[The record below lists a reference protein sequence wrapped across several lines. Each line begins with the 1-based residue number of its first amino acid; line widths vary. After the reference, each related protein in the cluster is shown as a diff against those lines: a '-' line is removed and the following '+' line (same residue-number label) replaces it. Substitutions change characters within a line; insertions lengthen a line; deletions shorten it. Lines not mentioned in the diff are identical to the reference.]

1 MSEASS
7 AKPIA
12 LREITPATAAEGGYH
27 RPLSRRHRVES
38 DLRLNLV
45 SMIDVVFLLFM
56 YFLLTANF
64 TLGEEVFL
72 IDVPQTQQAGV
83 DDPFELPD
91 RPLIIRVATIGPGE
105 SDCAI
110 QIDLPGLE
118 PTPTFEALYRR
129 LADHQVRPGNTTGL
143 FMTDNPIHIVPTPS
157 SRWEHTVEALNACLR
172 AGYTNVRLIQ
182 PDSSLGTT
190 G

>member
-1 MSEASS
+1 MSSPSNRGAASVEPGPAAS
-7 AKPIA
+7 PADA
-12 LREITPATAAEGGYH
+12 LGGYH

-72 IDVPQTQQAGV
+72 IDVPQSKQAGF

-91 RPLIIRVATIGPGE
+91 RPLSVRIATIGPGPG
-105 SDCAI
+105 DCSI
-110 QIDLPGLE
+110 RIDLPGLE
-118 PTPTFEALYRR
+118 PTPDFESLYRR
-129 LADHQVRPGNTTGL
+129 LIDHQVRPGNLTGL
-143 FMTDNPIHIVPTPS
+143 FMPDNPIHIVPTAGT
-157 SRWEHTVEALNACLR
+157 RWEHAVEALNACLR
-172 AGYTNVRLIQ
+172 ADYTSVRLIQ
-182 PDSSLGTT
+182 PGS
-190 G
+190 